1 MNTLGIINY
10 KRINTILS
18 TRIPHSL
25 RFMIQLEL
33 LFRRQMERRIKTNH
47 TTTTC
52 RFWPTSCYIDCIHLI
67 YNTLYPISC
76 SAEEIGCLPYWD
88 LIVWWHVTL
97 LYVCCDIDFNKKVYL
112 CDGPSCSPAGARKK
126 VIY

>member
-33 LFRRQMERRIKTNH
+33 LFRQQMECRIKTNH

-52 RFWPTSCYIDCIHLI
+52 SFWSTSCYIDSIHLI
-67 YNTLYPISC
+67 YNTLYPIRC
-76 SAEEIGCLPYWD
+76 SAEEIGCCHNDASSLNEAR
-88 LIVWWHVTL
+88 VTST
-97 LYVCCDIDFNKKVYL
+97 FNN
-112 CDGPSCSPAGARKK
+112 
-126 VIY
+126 IYRRYR